1 MQSESLTRQ
10 QNIVSFFDSQPRT
23 PQAVAAAAERFW
35 MRFEL
40 PLRRM
45 IGPIGVAS
53 LFERCVEL
61 NKVKYPWLPADKF
74 SHFTEEAAYQLVW
87 SSLAAQTVS
96 IAASASIALFSTLFE
111 LLTLLIGERLTARVF
126 SISMQGA
133 DLSDP
138 ANNEKYKTYEESPGG
153 QE

>member
-1 MQSESLTRQ
+1 MQSDSLTRQ
-10 QNIVSFFDSQPRT
+10 QSIVSFFDSQPRT
-23 PQAVAAAAERFW
+23 SQAVAAAAERLW
-35 MRFEL
+35 TRFEA

-74 SHFTEEAAYQLVW
+74 SHFTEDAAYQLIW
-87 SSLAAQTVS
+87 SSLGTQPVS
-96 IAASASIALFSTLFE
+96 IAENASIALFTTLFE
-111 LLTLLIGERLTARVF
+111 LLTLLIGERLATRVF
-126 SISMQGA
+126 SVSMQGA

-138 ANNEKYKTYEESPGG
+138 AINDKYKIYDESPGG
-153 QE
+153 PE